1 MENYPITLDLSAAD
15 RMTDE
20 QFFKFCADNRDLRI
34 ERNTDGTITI
44 MSPTGFNASHLN
56 SIVGSI
62 LYLWS
67 ASNENGTCTDSSGGF
82 SLPDKSVL
90 SPDAAWISAERLKN
104 IPMEH
109 LDRFLPASPNFIVE
123 LASPSDNLPSL
134 RRKMQN
140 WLKNGVELGWL
151 INPKDETAEIFEQ
164 GKKSLIV
171 RGFDNKLNGDP
182 YLPGFVLDLSLL
194 RR

>member
-34 ERNTDGTITI
+34 ERNADGTITI
-44 MSPTGFNASHLN
+44 MSPTGLN
-56 SIVGSI
+56 SGDLCAEII
-62 LYLWS
+62 TELKIWNRLHRT
-67 ASNENGTCTDSSGGF
+67 GTVSDSSTGF
-82 SLPDKSVL
+82 RLQDKSVFA
-90 SPDAAWISAERLKN
+90 PDASWIAERRMIEISKSERN
-104 IPMEH
+104 K
-109 LDRFLPASPNFIVE
+109 FVAACPNFIVE

-134 RRKMQN
+134 RLKMQN
-140 WLKNGVELGWL
+140 WLENGVELGWL
-151 INPKDETAEIFEQ
+151 INPKDETVEIFEQ
-164 GKKSLIV
+164 EKKPVLV
-171 RGFDNKLNGDP
+171 KGFDNELNGDP